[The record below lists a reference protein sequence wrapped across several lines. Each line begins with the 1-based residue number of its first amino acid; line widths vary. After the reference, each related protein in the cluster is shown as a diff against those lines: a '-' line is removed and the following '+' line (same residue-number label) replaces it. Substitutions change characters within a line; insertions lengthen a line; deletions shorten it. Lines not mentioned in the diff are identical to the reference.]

1 MTDFRARAEEAA
13 QITLDLCAIP
23 SPAGMTRAA
32 ADHVADLLA
41 RQGLAPERTAKG
53 SVFCRLGSGGEPLV
67 LAAHVDTLGA
77 VVRSVKAN
85 GRLRISKIGGYPDI
99 YLATETCKVHSR
111 AGGLFTGTFQPVDAS
126 VHVNAKL
133 KESHIEE
140 DGIEV
145 VLDEPERTREG
156 ILGLGLAPGD
166 MISIDARPVLTEKGY
181 LKSRHLDD
189 KAGCALLLTLARMA
203 SEGEIKPKRKVYL
216 LFTTYE
222 EVGHGGS
229 VLPEDCALAV
239 SVDMGAVGDD
249 LGCTEHKV
257 SICAKDSG
265 GPYDWDLT
273 NDLVEAAKRAG
284 CAFAVDVYPHYGSDV
299 ETSLAAG
306 YDVRHGLLGPGVYAS
321 HGYERTHMDALE
333 NTLRLLTEY
342 LAAPPALAQSQE
354 SRHTFGHGQL

>member
-23 SPAGMTRAA
+23 SPAGMTRVA
-32 ADHVADLLA
+32 ADHVADLLT

-67 LAAHVDTLGA
+67 LAAHVDTL
-77 VVRSVKAN
+77 
-85 GRLRISKIGGYPDI
+85 
-99 YLATETCKVHSR
+99 
-111 AGGLFTGTFQPVDAS
+111 
-126 VHVNAKL
+126 
-133 KESHIEE
+133 
-140 DGIEV
+140 
-145 VLDEPERTREG
+145 
-156 ILGLGLAPGD
+156 GD

-189 KAGCALLLTLARMA
+189 KAGCALLLTLARMVA
-203 SEGEIKPKRKVYL
+203 KNELKPKRKVYL

-229 VLPEDCALAV
+229 VLPEDCVLAI

-273 NDLVEAAKRAG
+273 NDLVAAAKRAE

-333 NTLRLLTEY
+333 NTLRLLDR
-342 LAAPPALAQSQE
+342 PD
-354 SRHTFGHGQL
+354 G